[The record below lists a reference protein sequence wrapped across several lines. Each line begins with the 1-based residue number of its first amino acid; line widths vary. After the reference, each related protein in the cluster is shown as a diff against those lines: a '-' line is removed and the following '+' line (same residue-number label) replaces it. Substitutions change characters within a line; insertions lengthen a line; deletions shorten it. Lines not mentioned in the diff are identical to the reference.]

1 MGSRATALGFERAAA
16 EQLSTQGSETARY
29 ERMLASDPRW
39 ALSEASKFFEG
50 GGAVQESLD
59 RIARRLNEL
68 GISYAVIGGLAL
80 FRHGY
85 RRFTEDIDLLVT
97 RQGLAEIH
105 QKLEG
110 HGYLP
115 PFTGS
120 KHLRDTQSKVKIEF
134 LVTGDYPGDG
144 KEKPVAFPDPS
155 AVSVVHEE
163 IRYLNLHALIELKLA
178 SGISNAGRLRD
189 ISDVLEL
196 IKALGLSQEIV
207 SGLNPYVHEK
217 YLELWEL
224 AQRADAE
231 ADG

>member
-1 MGSRATALGFERAAA
+1 MALGFERTAA
-16 EQLSTQGSETARY
+16 EQMSTAGPATDRY
-29 ERMLASDPRW
+29 ERMLASNPRW

-50 GGAVQESLD
+50 TGAVQESLD
-59 RIARRLNEL
+59 RISRRLNEL

-85 RRFTEDIDLLVT
+85 RRFTEDIDILVT
-97 RQGLAEIH
+97 REGLAEIH
-105 QKLEG
+105 QRLEG

-134 LVTGDYPGDG
+134 FVTGDYPGDG

-155 AVSVVHEE
+155 AVNVVYEE
-163 IRYLNLHALIELKLA
+163 ISYLNLHALIELKLA

-196 IKALGLSQEIV
+196 IKALRLPQETV
-207 SGLNPYVHEK
+207 SGLNPYVHAK

-224 AQRADAE
+224 AQRADTDE
-231 ADG
+231 DE